1 MDNLSRS
8 EFRLLVLADLH
19 MDQWESRLMAP
30 HAMSEAVSRRPKEFE
45 APDLVVSAGDLAHA
59 GTFGWKHGISE
70 VRRSLPGDT
79 PLLLIP
85 GNHDYYL
92 AELDDAP
99 LRAECEMRKASFGQ
113 KAETFLGA
121 TRILSC
127 TLWSD
132 GLLFGEEHRAEVL
145 RIVQAG
151 LNDYRMI
158 RKPGSPMPI
167 TAMDTLSL
175 HEDHL
180 AWLAGRLATRHDGP
194 TVIITHHGPHPEA
207 SLPLDAISAGFV
219 SDLSEMIEEHQPD
232 AWVFGHTHRPQSA
245 ILGKTRIHNVGLG
258 YPDEAAAYGVSE
270 IMMRGCLMVGDE
282 VRFLMD
288 EVDPRPVRTI
298 TPRHAL
304 TLCGPGMCLDVKAGH
319 FEEMSAADAE
329 RFRDVVAST
338 DFGYD

>member
-1 MDNLSRS
+1 MIEATRS

-19 MDQWESRLMAP
+19 MDQWKPRSMPP
-30 HAMSEAVSRRPKEFE
+30 HAVCEAVSRRPEGFA

-59 GTFGWKHGISE
+59 SPFGWKYGISE
-70 VRRSLPGDT
+70 IRRSLPGNT

-99 LRAECEMRKASFGQ
+99 LRAECELRKARFGQ
-113 KAETFLGA
+113 KTETFLGA

-145 RIVQAG
+145 RIVQGG
-151 LNDYRMI
+151 LNDYRLI
-158 RKPGSPMPI
+158 RKPGSPTPI
-167 TAMDTLSL
+167 TALDTVSL
-175 HEDHL
+175 HEDHVS
-180 AWLAGRLATRHDGP
+180 WLRSRLAVKHDGP
-194 TVIITHHGPHPEA
+194 TLIITHHGPHPEA
-207 SLPLDAISAGFV
+207 SLPMDAISAGFV
-219 SDLSEMIEEHQPD
+219 SDLSEMIEEHQPE

-258 YPDEAAAYGVSE
+258 YPGEAAAYGMNE
-270 IMMRGCLMVGDE
+270 IMTRGCLTVGDE

-288 EVDPRPVRTI
+288 EIDPRPVRTI

-304 TLCGPGMCLDVKAGH
+304 TLCGPDM
-319 FEEMSAADAE
+319 
-329 RFRDVVAST
+329 
-338 DFGYD
+338 